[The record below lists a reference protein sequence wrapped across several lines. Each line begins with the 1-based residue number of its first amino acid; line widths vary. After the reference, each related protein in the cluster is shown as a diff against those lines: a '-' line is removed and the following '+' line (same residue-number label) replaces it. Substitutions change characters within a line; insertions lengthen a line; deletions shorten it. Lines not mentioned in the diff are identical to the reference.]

1 MRTKK
6 STSSTPIGHL
16 AVQARANGEGRAATV
31 TAREASTVDR
41 ASPRLT
47 SPSGNADALCYL
59 RPSSAAPARFRRHPL
74 GRSLSRMGILLPI
87 YILVFIGLIYLVGV
101 RPQQKRRK
109 ELQDI
114 MSRLQPGDEVVTV
127 SGIYGTIT
135 EVEDGE
141 TVLLEVAED

>member
-1 MRTKK
+1 MPFAIFASVGRPCPPFGGALSK
-6 STSSTPIGHL
+6 GH
-16 AVQARANGEGRAATV
+16 RA
-31 TAREASTVDR
+31 
-41 ASPRLT
+41 
-47 SPSGNADALCYL
+47 
-59 RPSSAAPARFRRHPL
+59 
-74 GRSLSRMGILLPI
+74 RMGILLPI

-135 EVEDGE
+135 ELEDGE
-141 TVLLEVAED
+141 TVLIEIAEDIDIRIAKGSIARVLTPPAATAEASATGEA